1 MKKSKLSLSVVTGL
15 LGVIALSACSNVNA
29 KENAIVS
36 FKGYDGN
43 SNYSIITDSMYQEY
57 RDSVTGISKF
67 YERILEVLI
76 RHAFNEKQVET
87 DKTLGTIE
95 REASD
100 DVEDKKSEARANKK
114 SNGTSYN
121 TEWKKILDSNGVEN
135 EEELKQLF
143 IYNKEKQEIEDWYYK
158 ENLDTLKK
166 EYIGVD
172 KDGNKVNPSSSYN
185 GMISSRYPYHIRHIL
200 VKTDSDAKNYS
211 TGTITEEQAKS
222 LYNVVSK
229 IRDGKL
235 TFGEIALSNSEDS
248 SNEKY
253 GDVGIM
259 TNKASSTGSLQ
270 MASEFQLG
278 LYAYDSLTHASNQ
291 AIENGLGISG
301 TFEELSGLTEKT
313 VKEAYSE
320 YAGIS
325 QVPYSVFEKLNDLN
339 DASKVGGMLVYENAS
354 VVYPRNVLWNKY
366 LNRHNAFLITNNERS
381 YSAVA
386 NRADDPDKV
395 SNTYDSTLLLAN
407 QNAKQCGFR
416 QVKNI
421 KSLANSALDKNLGV
435 LTDEEGR
442 PIIGVR
448 SEYGIHFM
456 IIQKSVYDFANND
469 LSLEEYYTTYVPG
482 DAKYPK
488 TASGEDKNTY
498 VNFLNT
504 NKSGYNTRASEVK
517 EAIKSF
523 DSTYDYR
530 LYEKLIELNGDKL
543 KFANDL
549 DKKINDYL
557 NKQRENNAVNQEEGL
572 NLAWSSYLELLEAQ
586 NQARHNK
593 ERMVPEGCIIAFEQN
608 SLDGVENLYKK
619 GGACYYGNK

>member
-36 FKGYDGN
+36 FKGYDGV
-43 SNYSIITDSMYQEY
+43 SNYSVITDSMYQEY

-100 DVEDKKSEARANKK
+100 DVKDKKSEASANAKT
-114 SNGTSYN
+114 NGTSYN

-143 IYNKEKQEIEDWYYK
+143 IYNKEKEEIEDWYFK
-158 ENLDTLKK
+158 ENLETLKK
-166 EYIGVD
+166 EYLGVD
-172 KDGNKVNPSSSYN
+172 KEGNQVNPSSSYN
-185 GMISSRYPYHIRHIL
+185 GKISSRMPYHVRHIL
-200 VKTDSDAKNYS
+200 VKVDSDAKEYS
-211 TGTITEEQAKS
+211 TASITEDQAKS

-229 IRDGKL
+229 IKDGKL
-235 TFGEIALSNSEDS
+235 TFGEVALSNSEDS

-270 MASEFQLG
+270 MVNEFQLG
-278 LYAYDSLTHASNQ
+278 IYAFDSLTRTTNE
-291 AIENGLGISG
+291 AIEKGLGIDG
-301 TFEELSGLTEKT
+301 IFEELSSSNEKT
-313 VKEAYSE
+313 IKEAYNE

-325 QVPYSVFEKLNDLN
+325 KVPYSVFEKLNQFS
-339 DASKVGGMLVYENAS
+339 DAQKVNGQLVYENAS
-354 VVYPRNVLWNKY
+354 VVYPRNILWNKY

-386 NRADDPDKV
+386 NRNDDPDQV
-395 SNTYDSTLLLAN
+395 SNTYDSSLLLAN

-421 KSLANSALDKNLGV
+421 KDLANSSLDREMGV

-448 SEYGIHFM
+448 SEFGIHFM
-456 IIQKSVYDFANND
+456 VIQKSIYDFANTD
-469 LSLEEYYTTYVPG
+469 VSLEEYYTTYVPG
-482 DAKYPK
+482 DSKYPT
-488 TASGEDKNTY
+488 TAAGADKNTY

-504 NKSGYNTRASEVK
+504 DKSGYNTRASEVK

-530 LYEKLIELNGDKL
+530 LYEKLIELNGDNL
-543 KFANDL
+543 KFADNL

-557 NKQRENNAVNQEEGL
+557 NKQRENNAANQEEGL
-572 NLAWSSYLELLEAQ
+572 NLAWSSYLEMLEAQ
-586 NQARHNK
+586 NNARHNK
-593 ERMVPEGCIIAFEQN
+593 QRMVPEGCIIAFEQN
-608 SLDGVENLYKK
+608 SLDGVADLYKS

>member
-36 FKGYDGN
+36 FKGYDGV
-43 SNYSIITDSMYQEY
+43 SNYSVITDSMYQEY

-100 DVEDKKSEARANKK
+100 DVKDKKSEAYANKK

-143 IYNKEKQEIEDWYYK
+143 IYNKEKEEIEDWYFK
-158 ENLDTLKK
+158 ENLETLKK
-166 EYIGVD
+166 EYLGVD
-172 KDGNKVNPSSSYN
+172 KEGNQVNPSSSYN
-185 GMISSRYPYHIRHIL
+185 GKISSRMPYHVRHIL
-200 VKTDSDAKNYS
+200 VKVDSDAKEYS
-211 TGTITEEQAKS
+211 TASITEDQAKS

-229 IRDGKL
+229 IKDGKL
-235 TFGEIALSNSEDS
+235 TFGEVALSNSEDS

-270 MASEFQLG
+270 MVNEFQLG
-278 LYAYDSLTHASNQ
+278 IYAFDSLTRTVNQ
-291 AIENGLGISG
+291 AIEKGLGVDGI
-301 TFEELSGLTEKT
+301 FEELSSSNEKT
-313 VKEAYSE
+313 IKEAYSE

-325 QVPYSVFEKLNDLN
+325 KVPYSVFEKLNQFS
-339 DASKVGGMLVYENAS
+339 DAQKVNGQLVYENAS
-354 VVYPRNVLWNKY
+354 VVYPRNILWNKY

-386 NRADDPDKV
+386 NRNDDPDQV
-395 SNTYDSTLLLAN
+395 SSTYDSSLLLAN

-421 KSLANSALDKNLGV
+421 KDLANSTLDKEMGV

-448 SEYGIHFM
+448 SEFGIHFM
-456 IIQKSVYDFANND
+456 VIQKSIYDFANTD
-469 LSLEEYYTTYVPG
+469 VSLEEYYTTYVPG
-482 DAKYPK
+482 DSKYPQ
-488 TASGEDKNTY
+488 TAAGTDKNTY

-504 NKSGYNTRASEVK
+504 DKSGYNTRASEVK

-530 LYEKLIELNGDKL
+530 LYEKLIELNGDNL
-543 KFANDL
+543 KFADNL

-557 NKQRENNAVNQEEGL
+557 NKQRENNAASQEEGL
-572 NLAWSSYLELLEAQ
+572 NLAWSSYLEMLEAQ
-586 NQARHNK
+586 NNARHNK
-593 ERMVPEGCIIAFEQN
+593 QRMVPEGCIIAFEQN
-608 SLDGVENLYKK
+608 SLDGVADLYKS